1 MKNWKL
7 LLELIR
13 KKAESKST
21 GGIKKE
27 AGIDTTP
34 STLPLAARNTTITQV
49 NTVSTTVST
58 TAASPVQHLN
68 HMTYLNYL
76 LKL

>member
-13 KKAESKST
+13 KKAESKPT

-34 STLPLAARNTTITQV
+34 STLPPAARNTTITQV
-49 NTVSTTVST
+49 NTVST

-76 LKL
+76 LKLL